1 VWRKAVTESKDAT
14 VEYVIQPIPEA
25 DAEDRFIP
33 HFTIHARRGDYTSG
47 PFVWVTTE
55 AEGQRVARALRR
67 DDEHYDA
74 LIPETGRVAATEA
87 VRRGWPHEG

>member
-1 VWRKAVTESKDAT
+1 VTESEDAS
-14 VEYVIQPIPEA
+14 VEYVIKPIPEA
-25 DAEDRFIP
+25 DLEDRFIP
-33 HFTIHARRGDYTSG
+33 HFAIHARRGDYTSG

-55 AEGQRVARALRR
+55 AEAQRVARALRR

-87 VRRGWPHEG
+87 VRRGWPDKG

>member
-1 VWRKAVTESKDAT
+1 MWRSVVTESEDAA

-25 DAEDRFIP
+25 DPEDRFIP

-47 PFVWVTTE
+47 PFAWVTSE
-55 AEGQRVARALRR
+55 AEAQRVARALQR

-74 LIPETGRVAATEA
+74 LIPETGRMAAKEA
-87 VRRGWPHEG
+87 ARRGWVDEG